1 MRTSL
6 NEIKEVERFLTN
18 KMIAEESLVF
28 QARVIT
34 NPLLRLN
41 VNLQSKLME
50 VVQLY
55 HRRKLKRDLK
65 SVHHELFTS
74 NEKSDFQHLVQNIFR
89 L

>member
-6 NEIKEVERFLTN
+6 NEIREAESFLAN

-28 QARVIT
+28 QARMIT

-41 VNLQSKLME
+41 VGLQSNIME

-55 HRRKLKRDLK
+55 QRRKLKRHLK
-65 SVHHELFTS
+65 AVHRQLFTS
-74 NEKSDFQHLVQNIFR
+74 RKKSDFQQSIHAIFR
-89 L
+89 F

>member
-1 MRTSL
+1 MRTSP
-6 NEIKEVERFLTN
+6 NEIKEAESFLTN
-18 KMIAEESLVF
+18 DMIAEDSLVF

-65 SVHHELFTS
+65 SIHHELFTS
-74 NEKSDFQHLVQNIFR
+74 IKKSDFQQLVQNIFR